1 MPSPDNSPPEL
12 VFHISNI
19 LLSLS
24 RKASIWKNCAFS
36 QPASAPRGLPCSS
49 KTGAWVGWCFDLAL
63 ETVHGQNPWGTTGEM
78 LSSRGQI
85 RAIYRHYPDS
95 TSGEVPSSPP
105 LLRDS
110 DSASNSQPCV
120 WARCTTP
127 GIKCFLHLL
136 TRCNFIQFQAISPK
150 LKNGRLV
157 KNTSQE
163 IIF

>member
-24 RKASIWKNCAFS
+24 RKAPIWKNHAFS

-63 ETVHGQNPWGTTGEM
+63 ETVHGQTPWGATGEM

-105 LLRDS
+105 PFRDS
-110 DSASNSQPCV
+110 VPRILSPASGQDAQHQGFSVSSSYWQD
-120 WARCTTP
+120 AT
-127 GIKCFLHLL
+127 L
-136 TRCNFIQFQAISPK
+136 CNFK
-150 LKNGRLV
+150 LSVLNWRMGD
-157 KNTSQE
+157 
-163 IIF
+163 